1 MSIVGANI
9 MALVLTVPV
18 IVLMGLFAYLC
29 NRVSF
34 YDGSLLWLFVVLAA
48 LTVAHE
54 LVHGI
59 FWSIFAKGRWKSI
72 SFGFIVQ
79 NLSPYC
85 TCNEGLTKVQY
96 IIGAAMPTILLG
108 IVPAICSVFLGSG
121 FWRVA
126 GTVMIVS
133 GGGIWKL
140 FQNCCCSAVV
150 PGKFCI
156 WAV

>member
-1 MSIVGANI
+1 

-59 FWSIFAKGRWKSI
+59 FWSIFAKSRWKSI

-79 NLSPYC
+79 SLSPYC

-96 IIGAAMPTILLG
+96 IIGAAMPPSCWGLSRQYALFFLVQAFG
-108 IVPAICSVFLGSG
+108 ALPA
-121 FWRVA
+121 R
-126 GTVMIVS
+126 
-133 GGGIWKL
+133 
-140 FQNCCCSAVV
+140 
-150 PGKFCI
+150 
-156 WAV
+156 

>member
-1 MSIVGANI
+1 

-59 FWSIFAKGRWKSI
+59 FWSILQKAAG
-72 SFGFIVQ
+72 
-79 NLSPYC
+79 SPSPS
-85 TCNEGLTKVQY
+85 GLLCKASPLTAPVTR
-96 IIGAAMPTILLG
+96 G
-108 IVPAICSVFLGSG
+108 
-121 FWRVA
+121 
-126 GTVMIVS
+126 
-133 GGGIWKL
+133 
-140 FQNCCCSAVV
+140 
-150 PGKFCI
+150 
-156 WAV
+156 